1 MVDAK
6 SVKESK
12 ATAKYL
18 RVAPR
23 KARQVVDLIR
33 GKEIGEALSVL
44 RFTPQKAA
52 KLVEKVVRSAVA
64 NAEHN
69 YDMAADELVV
79 LKAYVDQGPTLK
91 RYKPRAYGRA
101 NIMRRRTSHITV
113 VVGERKEG

>member
-1 MVDAK
+1 MVRAANL
-6 SVKESK
+6 KEAK

-18 RVAPR
+18 RLAPR

-33 GKEIGEALSVL
+33 GKSVGEALSVL

-52 KLVEKVVRSAVA
+52 RMVEKVVRSAVA

-69 YDMAADELVV
+69 YDMVADELII
-79 LKAYVDQGPTLK
+79 LRAYVDQGPTLK
-91 RYKPRAYGRA
+91 RFQPRAYGRA
-101 NIMRRRTSHITV
+101 NLIRRRTSHVTV